1 MFLIS
6 LMKTTPFLSALLLT
20 ATCLFSSCQKQTAEQ
35 PQPTTSKYDLN
46 FVPAKT
52 NNELRL
58 LRQDP
63 KANLIRTPADFDALL
78 AAGHSPLAKLST
90 SVQQAFR
97 NDIAFRPGLGVVGL
111 KYDSIQPLLSE
122 DEFAEVLASFGL
134 DIKHGYWGFSTDP
147 KIIKQLSGSTATT
160 NSLDEQLME
169 DHQGYACES
178 KGNCKQWSTAICLDG
193 C

>member
-1 MFLIS
+1 MRTYQFTS
-6 LMKTTPFLSALLLT
+6 FTTAVLLT

-58 LRQDP
+58 LQQNP
-63 KANLIRTPADFDALL
+63 KADLVRTPADFDALL
-78 AAGHSPLAKLST
+78 ATGHSPLAKLHT

-97 NDIAFRPGLGVVGL
+97 NDIVFRSGVGVVGL
-111 KYDSIQPLLSE
+111 KYESIQPLLSE

-134 DIKHGYWGFSTDP
+134 DAKQGYWGFSKNP

-160 NSLDEQLME
+160 NSVDDQFESVTGE
-169 DHQGYACES
+169 GYRCAEHNTCEAAP
-178 KGNCKQWSTAICLDG
+178 GFICVAG